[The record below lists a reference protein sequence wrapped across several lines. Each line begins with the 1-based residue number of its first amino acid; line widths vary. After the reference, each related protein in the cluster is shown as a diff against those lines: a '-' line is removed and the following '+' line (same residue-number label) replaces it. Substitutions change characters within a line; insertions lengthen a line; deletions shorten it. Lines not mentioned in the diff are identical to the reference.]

1 MSDCPYSDLKIYGKT
16 LDQEWFVGFKY
27 FCPERLKEKRPQVRL
42 GINYQPTIKARAA
55 EAEQVKILVEKCLKE
70 GWNPFDCN
78 IQAYLKVKRA
88 AILKAKEEEELKKK
102 DDPRFFGFNDAMDWA
117 YKKKELKKDT
127 KPGYKSVLAF
137 IKQAAIDI
145 KIDRMPVASVT
156 RFHICELLDQMKENR
171 QREYDQS
178 NNPRFKGKK
187 TTPNLYNYY
196 LDKVSSFLFEY
207 ENRGI
212 IEHNPCHKI
221 AKKSDAID
229 FGVHRHA
236 TEKEMEIIKTE
247 LPKHHPELYNFI
259 RIVFVTGMRLDELL
273 DVKFNMIDYL
283 NSTIN
288 ISDTLY
294 NDEGELISKTTAYRR
309 VPVPGFLLEWLQA
322 RGQDYSPNCYL
333 FSSNLRPG
341 PIKITRKWIST
352 LWKMVVKD
360 ILGVKVSA
368 YSFKGAGGDAKRE
381 AGIDI
386 AAVAGGYGHT
396 STSMA
401 RNIYLSKEGE
411 RLQKELIEKSPDL

>member
-27 FCPERLKEKRPQVRL
+27 FCPNRLKEKRPQVRL

-55 EAEQVKILVEKCLKE
+55 EAEQVKNLVEKCLKE

-88 AILKAKEEEELKKK
+88 ALLKTKEQDELKKK
-102 DDPRFFGFNDAMDWA
+102 ADPRYFGFNDAMEWA
-117 YKKKELKKDT
+117 FTKKEFKKDT
-127 KPGYKSVLAF
+127 APGYKSVLRF
-137 IKQAAIDI
+137 IKQAAIDLGMD
-145 KIDRMPVASVT
+145 KMSVVEVS

-178 NNPRFKGKK
+178 TNPRFKGKK

-196 LDKVSSFLFEY
+196 LEKVSSFFFEY

-212 IEHNPCHKI
+212 IEHNPCNKI
-221 AKKSDAID
+221 AKKDKID

-236 TEKEMEIIKTE
+236 TEKEMEIIKAE
-247 LPKHHPELYNFI
+247 LPKRYPELYNFI
-259 RIVFVTGMRLDELL
+259 RMVYVTGMRLDELL
-273 DVKFNMIDYL
+273 DIKFNMIDTL

-288 ISDTLY
+288 ISDALY
-294 NDEGELISKTTAYRR
+294 NEQGELISKTTAYRR
-309 VPVPGFLLEWLQA
+309 VAVPGFLLKWLLD
-322 RGQDYSPNCYL
+322 RGLNYDPNCYL
-333 FSSNLRPG
+333 FSANLRPG
-341 PIKITRKWIST
+341 PIRITRKWIST
-352 LWKMVVKD
+352 LWKTVVKD
-360 ILGVKVSA
+360 IIGVNVSA

-386 AAVAGGYGHT
+386 AAVAGGYGHA

-411 RLQKELIEKSPDL
+411 RMQKELIEKSPDL